1 MTGDAVRV
9 KDGVVAGDV
18 HVEVTDGSSPSINI
32 QDSAIAGDVTIINQ
46 NLDPEALVATIRQEM
61 ASFESHGVGF
71 RMPEGGF
78 SRGDIEALIPSLE
91 QDPAPLRDLPS
102 TELLEFGRLL
112 RAMARPRL
120 LNSVANL
127 LIGRP
132 DVEVDA
138 TLLAGSHLLRS
149 DAAASLLRTRAA
161 RMHALEA
168 VEVARTAG
176 LARLHAAA
184 LHAAIRTSKELAED
198 RASLVREADDLLER
212 IGRRDDL
219 AAAWLH
225 LALGEHHDEGRRGL
239 ADHHESMGLDL
250 ARKAGDLE
258 AQILATV
265 LSADNTHWVITQ
277 HVWDDLRHQSVSHGL
292 SFYGMLID
300 VADLVRSQQDARL
313 LSSVRTIRRQAS
325 DRGLVEMEVM
335 SSLLE
340 MTRGFS
346 KVLEDHAPGSE
357 GMRAALQTVIED
369 DEHVRAMDEVLT
381 ASYLG
386 LDSNLVFFFTLLAL
400 HTGSLHEQARAY
412 LAIPR
417 HSTSLS
423 IRSMIRIV
431 DHLGSD
437 GRVDPEIL
445 AEIHRDL
452 HQFKVRADDPVWDV
466 FDLAGGSRLTP
477 EELDVFT
484 GLRTSLQDAASPPS
498 NAGFYWTFMAGLG
511 LLFSWP
517 VLMGGVEE
525 IVIGLG
531 MLLMLSSTIGL
542 LLTQVHRAVTSNG
555 IPRFLHS
562 PYTWASVMFL
572 SYLYRWDGGWAIFW
586 ISFIAVGWTYHR
598 SRRDGSALSAG
609 QRGDA

>member
-1 MTGDAVRV
+1 
-9 KDGVVAGDV
+9 
-18 HVEVTDGSSPSINI
+18 
-32 QDSAIAGDVTIINQ
+32 
-46 NLDPEALVATIRQEM
+46 
-61 ASFESHGVGF
+61 
-71 RMPEGGF
+71 
-78 SRGDIEALIPSLE
+78 
-91 QDPAPLRDLPS
+91 
-102 TELLEFGRLL
+102 
-112 RAMARPRL
+112 
-120 LNSVANL
+120 
-127 LIGRP
+127 
-132 DVEVDA
+132 
-138 TLLAGSHLLRS
+138 
-149 DAAASLLRTRAA
+149 
-161 RMHALEA
+161 MHALEA

-346 KVLEDHAPGSE
+346 KVLENHAPGSE

-498 NAGFYWTFMAGLG
+498 NAGFYWTFMAGLA

-517 VLMGGVEE
+517 VLMGG
-525 IVIGLG
+525 
-531 MLLMLSSTIGL
+531 
-542 LLTQVHRAVTSNG
+542 
-555 IPRFLHS
+555 
-562 PYTWASVMFL
+562 
-572 SYLYRWDGGWAIFW
+572 
-586 ISFIAVGWTYHR
+586 
-598 SRRDGSALSAG
+598 
-609 QRGDA
+609 